1 MNITGC
7 SYQCKDTNLKAIH
20 NADVITK
27 QHLTVVLTN
36 AKILI

>member
-1 MNITGC
+1 MRRC

-20 NADVITK
+20 NFWFVW
-27 QHLTVVLTN
+27 LYSSVVVLTN